1 MGLDTSH
8 NCCNGS
14 YGLFMRFR
22 CEIAKI
28 AGLPPLKLM
37 ERFFEFSDITNEDAR
52 KALEVMPYCKDS
64 AWVRDMISAVGFPS
78 NMPIKWESLKPSAL
92 HLLLDHSDCDGIIKA
107 SDCMAIAEELERIL
121 PMITDDWLKE
131 KTTCF
136 INGLKDA
143 HSRNDDVDFH

>member
-1 MGLDTSH
+1 MIHPND
-8 NCCNGS
+8 N
-14 YGLFMRFR
+14 
-22 CEIAKI
+22 
-28 AGLPPLKLM
+28 
-37 ERFFEFSDITNEDAR
+37 
-52 KALEVMPYCKDS
+52 
-64 AWVRDMISAVGFPS
+64 ISAMITAPNAIVTICSFTAFTGAVYARRVIIES
-78 NMPIKWESLKPSAL
+78 NVSFDGSSSLL
-92 HLLLDHSDCDGIIKA
+92 IDSDGDGVQDIIKA